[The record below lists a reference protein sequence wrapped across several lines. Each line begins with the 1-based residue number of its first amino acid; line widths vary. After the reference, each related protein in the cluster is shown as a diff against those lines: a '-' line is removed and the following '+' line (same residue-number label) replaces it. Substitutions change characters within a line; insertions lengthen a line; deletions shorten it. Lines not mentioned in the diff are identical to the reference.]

1 MFYIVE
7 LTVALESSLQKK
19 NVECKKSKYKELREQ
34 KEHFNAVKFVN
45 LLISSLGAFAKEC
58 SSFIEMINDLNF
70 QKHHQNCCV

>member
-7 LTVALESSLQKK
+7 LTVALESNLQKK